1 MPGVTKARTG
11 KKTVMS
17 PTAMVFAPAPLVT
30 VAIEQPADEV
40 ELHVHPG
47 GQGVWQARM
56 ITALDV
62 SVTLCAYAGGEI
74 GRVLERL
81 IADEGVTLRVVRGGT
96 STGWYVHDRR
106 DGERVEIAEH
116 PGQPLTRHDIDELYG
131 MALAEGLRADIC
143 VLSGPTEPSVV
154 PPDIYRRLA
163 ADLTNNGA
171 RVVADLSGDHLTA
184 VCEGG
189 LYFLK
194 VSHEQLIDDG
204 RAENDSDD
212 EIAAAIH
219 TLHGEGA
226 ECVVVT
232 RAESSSLALLDG
244 GMYEVIAP
252 TLEAADT
259 RGAGDSLTAGV
270 TAVLAKGGDLTDAV
284 RTGAAAGAI
293 NVTRHGLGEGRADAI
308 AELIPRVGIEPLKRE
323 G

>member
-1 MPGVTKARTG
+1 MMTFMT
-11 KKTVMS
+11 

-30 VAIEQPADEV
+30 VAIEQPADDV
-40 ELHVHPG
+40 ELHIHPG
-47 GQGVWQARM
+47 GQGVWQARL

-62 SVTLCAYAGGEI
+62 SVTLCACAGGEI

-81 IADEGVTLRVVRGGT
+81 IADEGVTLRVVRGDT
-96 STGWYVHDRR
+96 ATGWYVHDRR
-106 DGERVEIAEH
+106 NGERVEIAEH

-143 VLSGPTEPSVV
+143 VLSGPAEPSVV

-189 LYFLK
+189 LYLVK
-194 VSHEQLIDDG
+194 VSHEELIDDG
-204 RAENDSDD
+204 RAEKHSA
-212 EIAAAIH
+212 EGIVAAMRK
-219 TLHGEGA
+219 LHEEGA
-226 ECVVVT
+226 ESVVVT
-232 RAESSSLALLDG
+232 RADSSSLALLDG
-244 GMYEVIAP
+244 DVFEVMAP
-252 TLEAADT
+252 KLEAADT

-270 TAVLAKGGDLTDAV
+270 TAVLAKGGDLTEAV

-308 AELIPRVGIEPLKRE
+308 AELIPRVRVEPFKRGE
-323 G
+323 